1 VTAWGKAEG
10 AAMKICFIVNPNSAN
25 GQTRARFAATQPGLA
40 AVFPEM
46 KVRYTERPCH
56 AIDLACEAAGQDF
69 EAIVAVGGDGTLN
82 EVVSGLDRCGRPDSV
97 LLGMIPSGTGGD
109 FRKTSGFP
117 KSMEQAVAYLSDWR
131 ERRVDYGVLT
141 FRNLDGSSGRRP
153 FINIASIG
161 LSGVTDDYVNHTT
174 KAFGGKASFMIGAV
188 RGILAY
194 RNVDMTVRVDG
205 VQIHE
210 GRTALVTM
218 ANGRFFGGGMMMAPD
233 AELDDGMLRVVI
245 LGDMGKLEF
254 MSLSSAIY
262 AGTHVKH
269 PKCKLARGRVVE
281 VEPASRALIDLD
293 GEMPGMG
300 PVRAE
305 VIPGALRLM
314 VPRL

>member
-1 VTAWGKAEG
+1 MKAG
-10 AAMKICFIVNPNSAN
+10 LWPKGDVMRVCFIVNPNSAN
-25 GQTRARFAATQPGLA
+25 GQTMGRFAAIQPGLS

-46 KVRYTERPCH
+46 KVRFTERPCH
-56 AIDLACEAAGQDF
+56 AIDLACQAAGEDF
-69 EAIVAVGGDGTLN
+69 EAVVAVGGDGTLN
-82 EVVSGLDRCGRPDSV
+82 EVVTGLDRCGRPDAV

-117 KSMEQAVAYLSDWR
+117 RQMEQAVAYLSDWR

-141 FRNLDGSSGRRP
+141 FKNLDGSPGRRP

-174 KAFGGKASFMIGAV
+174 KVFGGKVSFMVGAV

-194 RNVDMTVRVDG
+194 RNVDMTVLVDG
-205 VQIHE
+205 MPFHS
-210 GRTALVTM
+210 GKTALVTM

-233 AELDDGMLRVVI
+233 AELDDGTLRVVI

-254 MSLSSAIY
+254 MSLSGAIY
-262 AGTHVKH
+262 SGTHVRH
-269 PKCKLARGRVVE
+269 PKCKMTRGRVVE
-281 VEPASRALIDLD
+281 VQPSSRALIDLD

-305 VIPGALRLM
+305 IVPQAIRLM
-314 VPRL
+314 VPRA